1 MIRIKPHLHRRPAP
15 AESATSVRGAEGNER
30 LVFFSDAVFAIAIT
44 LLVLEIK
51 VPEHIPEGGLVGLL
65 PELLPKLAGHVVSF
79 IVLGIYW
86 VGHHNMFMHIKRH
99 DRTLLWLNHLFL
111 LCIASMPFVAG
122 LITHHGDDLLAIASY
137 GGLLVITGLVLDAI
151 WWYASHQRRL
161 IGPSIDPELVAFV
174 HRKILSGP
182 LLYLVA
188 IGIAFFSITLAKVAF
203 AVVAILL
210 IVPSPLDHYH
220 HKELDGQE

>member
-1 MIRIKPHLHRRPAP
+1 MPRRAPPAVRP
-15 AESATSVRGAEGNER
+15 TSIQGAEGNER
-30 LVFFSDAVFAIAIT
+30 LNAFSDGVIAIAIT

-51 VPEHIPEGGLVGLL
+51 VPEQIPPGGLVGLL
-65 PELLPKLAGHVVSF
+65 PDLLPKLAGHIVSF
-79 IVLGIYW
+79 VVLGIYW

-99 DRTLLWLNHLFL
+99 DRTLLWLNITFL

-122 LITHHGDDLLAIASY
+122 LITHHGDELLAIASY

-161 IGPSIDPELVAFV
+161 VGPSIDPALVAFV
-174 HRKILSGP
+174 HRKVLSGP
-182 LLYLVA
+182 LLYLIA

-203 AVVAILL
+203 AVVAILQ

-220 HKELDGQE
+220 HKELDAQE

>member
-1 MIRIKPHLHRRPAP
+1 MIRTKTHRHQHT
-15 AESATSVRGAEGNER
+15 ATADRVASVQGAEGNER
-30 LVFFSDAVFAIAIT
+30 LNAFSDGVIAIAIT

-51 VPEHIPEGGLVGLL
+51 VPEHIPPGGIVGLL
-65 PELLPKLAGHVVSF
+65 PDLLPKLAGHVVSF

-99 DRTLLWLNHLFL
+99 DRTLLWLNILFL

-122 LITHHGDDLLAIASY
+122 LITHHSDDLLAITSY
-137 GGLLVITGLVLDAI
+137 GGLLVITGLVLDSI

-161 IGPSIDPELVAFV
+161 VGPSIDPALVAFV
-174 HRKILSGP
+174 HRKVLSGP
-182 LLYLVA
+182 LLYLIA
-188 IGIAFFSITLAKVAF
+188 IGIAFFSITLAKIAF
-203 AVVAILL
+203 AIVAILQ
-210 IVPSPLDHYH
+210 IVPSPLDRYH